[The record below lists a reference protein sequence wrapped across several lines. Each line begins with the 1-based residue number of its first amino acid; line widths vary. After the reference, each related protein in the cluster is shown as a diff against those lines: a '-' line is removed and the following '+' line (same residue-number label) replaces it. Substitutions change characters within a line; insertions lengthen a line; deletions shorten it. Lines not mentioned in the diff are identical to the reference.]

1 MSPSAPTPRRAVL
14 GGLAGAATAL
24 AAPALGQGKF
34 PDRPIR
40 FLIPWPPGGSLD
52 ALHRQMFEVVGKDL
66 GQSVVL
72 ENRPGARGTQ
82 AAIFLINQARPDG
95 YTLAHHHL
103 SILRHPFLT
112 KQPTWDPIND
122 FTYIMQVSGFT
133 FGTAVRSDSPY
144 KTFRDLMEAAKR
156 RPGELTYSTSGI
168 ATTNHIAME
177 EILERE
183 GAQMTHIP
191 FRGSQ
196 EGVTALLGR
205 QIDVVADAQSWR
217 PNVESGEFRLLSVW
231 TRERLPSFPDVPTL
245 RDLGYDMVV
254 TSPYGITGPK
264 GMAPEIVDILH
275 RAFRKA
281 YEDEA
286 TQAVINRWEMPREY
300 LGPAEY
306 LAFAK
311 ERVEYEKRMVA
322 RMKLSID

>member
-1 MSPSAPTPRRAVL
+1 MMMSIRRRAML
-14 GGLAGAATAL
+14 AATGAALAG
-24 AAPALGQGKF
+24 PALGQGRF
-34 PDRPIR
+34 PNRPIR

-52 ALHRQMFEVVGKDL
+52 ALHRTMFEIMNKDL
-66 GQSVVL
+66 GQPVVI

-112 KQPTWDPIND
+112 KQPTWDPVND
-122 FTYIMQVSGFT
+122 FTYIMQLSGFT

-144 KTFRDLMEAAKR
+144 KTFKDLIEAAR
-156 RPGELTYSTSGI
+156 RQPGRITYSTSGI

-177 EILERE
+177 DLCARE
-183 GAQMTHIP
+183 GVQMTHIP
-191 FRGSQ
+191 FRGAQ

-217 PNVESGEFRLLSVW
+217 PNVESGELRLLSVW
-231 TRERLPSFPDVPTL
+231 TRDRLASFPEAPTL
-245 RDLGYDMVV
+245 RELGYDMVV
-254 TSPYGITGPK
+254 TSPYGIVGPK
-264 GMAPEIVDILH
+264 GMEGELVEMLH
-275 RAFRKA
+275 RAFHKA
-281 YEDEA
+281 YLDEA
-286 TQAVINRWEMPREY
+286 SQAIIRRWDMPQEY
-300 LGPAEY
+300 LPPADY

-322 RMKLSID
+322 RLNLSID

>member
-1 MSPSAPTPRRAVL
+1 MEPSEARIGRRSA
-14 GGLAGAATAL
+14 LAFGAAAL

-52 ALHRQMFEVVGKDL
+52 ALHRQMFEIVGKDL

-82 AAIFLINQARPDG
+82 AAIFLINQAKPDG

-122 FTYIMQVSGFT
+122 FTYVMQVSGFT

-144 KTFRDLMEAAKR
+144 KTFRDLIEAAKR
-156 RPGELTYSTSGI
+156 RPGHLTYSTSGI

-177 EILERE
+177 EILARE

-191 FRGSQ
+191 FRGAQ
-196 EGVTALLGR
+196 EGVTALLGK

-217 PNVESGEFRLLSVW
+217 PNVETGELRLLSVW
-231 TRERLPSFPDVPTL
+231 TRDRLPSFPDAPTL
-245 RDLGYDMVV
+245 RELGYDMVV
-254 TSPYGITGPK
+254 TSPYGIVGPK
-264 GMAPEIVDILH
+264 GMPLEIVDILH

-286 TQAVINRWEMPREY
+286 SQAIIDRWEMPREY
-300 LGPAEY
+300 LGPADY

-311 ERVEYEKRMVA
+311 DRVEYEKRMVA
-322 RMKLSID
+322 RLKLSID

>member
-1 MSPSAPTPRRAVL
+1 MPANPALTRRAALGLIASAP
-14 GGLAGAATAL
+14 
-24 AAPALGQGKF
+24 AAPAVRAQGKF

-52 ALHRQMFEVVGKDL
+52 ALHRTMFEIVGRDL

-82 AAIFLINQARPDG
+82 AAIFLINQAKPDG

-144 KTFRDLMEAAKR
+144 KAFRDLIDAAKR
-156 RPGELTYSTSGI
+156 RPGALTYSTSGI

-183 GAQMTHIP
+183 GAQMTHVP

-196 EGVTALLGR
+196 EGVTALLGK
-205 QIDVVADAQSWR
+205 QIDVVADAQAWR
-217 PNVESGEFRLLSVW
+217 PNVESGELRLLSVW
-231 TRERLPSFPDVPTL
+231 TRDRLPTFPDAPTL
-245 RDLGYDMVV
+245 RELGYDMVV
-254 TSPYGITGPK
+254 TSPYGIVGPK
-264 GMAPEIVDILH
+264 GMQPEIVDILH

-286 TQAVINRWEMPREY
+286 SQAIIARWEMPKEY

-306 LAFAK
+306 LSFAK
-311 ERVEYEKRMVA
+311 DRVEYEKRMVA
-322 RMKLSID
+322 RLKLSID

>member
-1 MSPSAPTPRRAVL
+1 MHAALPRRSAL
-14 GGLAGAATAL
+14 LGLAGAAAL
-24 AAPALGQGKF
+24 AAPALGQGKY

-52 ALHRQMFEVVGKDL
+52 ALHRQMFEIVGKDL

-82 AAIFLINQARPDG
+82 AALFLINQAKPDG

-144 KTFRDLMEAAKR
+144 KTFGDLIAAAKR
-156 RPGELTYSTSGI
+156 RPGALTYSTSGI

-183 GAQMTHIP
+183 GAEMTHVP
-191 FRGSQ
+191 FRGAQ
-196 EGVTALLGR
+196 EGVTALLGK
-205 QIDVVADAQSWR
+205 QIDAVSDAQSWR
-217 PNVESGEFRLLSVW
+217 PNVETGELRLLAVW
-231 TRERLPSFPDVPTL
+231 TRDRLPSFPDAPTL
-245 RDLGYDMVV
+245 RELGYDTVV
-254 TSPYGITGPK
+254 TSPYGIVGPK
-264 GMAPEIVDILH
+264 GVPPEIVDTLH

-286 TQAVINRWEMPREY
+286 SQAIIKRWEMPKEY

-306 LAFAK
+306 LSFAK
-311 ERVEYEKRMVA
+311 DRVEYEKRMVA
-322 RMKLSID
+322 RLKLSID

>member
-1 MSPSAPTPRRAVL
+1 MEPSETRIGRRSA
-14 GGLAGAATAL
+14 LAFGAAAL

-52 ALHRQMFEVVGKDL
+52 ALHRQMFEIVGRDL

-82 AAIFLINQARPDG
+82 AAIFLINQAKPDG

-122 FTYIMQVSGFT
+122 FTYVMQVSGFT

-144 KTFRDLMEAAKR
+144 KTFRDLIEAAKR
-156 RPGELTYSTSGI
+156 RPGHLTYSTSGI
-168 ATTNHIAME
+168 ATSNHIAME
-177 EILERE
+177 EILARE

-191 FRGSQ
+191 FRGAQ
-196 EGVTALLGR
+196 EGVTALLGK

-217 PNVESGEFRLLSVW
+217 PNVETGELRLLSVW
-231 TRERLPSFPDVPTL
+231 TRDRLPSFPDAPTL
-245 RDLGYDMVV
+245 RELGYDMVV
-254 TSPYGITGPK
+254 TSPYGIVGPK
-264 GMAPEIVDILH
+264 GMPLEIVDILH

-286 TQAVINRWEMPREY
+286 SQAIIDRWEMPREY
-300 LGPAEY
+300 LGPADY

-311 ERVEYEKRMVA
+311 DRVEYEKRMVA
-322 RMKLSID
+322 RLKLSID

>member
-1 MSPSAPTPRRAVL
+1 MAE
-14 GGLAGAATAL
+14 
-24 AAPALGQGKF
+24 
-34 PDRPIR
+34 I
-40 FLIPWPPGGSLD
+40 
-52 ALHRQMFEVVGKDL
+52 VGRDL
-66 GQSVVL
+66 GQSVVI

-82 AAIFLINQARPDG
+82 AAIFLVNQAKPDG

-112 KQPTWDPIND
+112 KQPTWDPIAD

-144 KTFRDLMEAAKR
+144 KAFRDLIEAAKR
-156 RPGELTYSTSGI
+156 RPGRLTYSTSGI

-177 EILERE
+177 EICERE
-183 GAQMTHIP
+183 GVEMTHVP

-205 QIDVVADAQSWR
+205 QIDVVADSSSWK
-217 PNVESGEFRLLSVW
+217 PNVEAGEMRLLSVW
-231 TRERLPSFPDVPTL
+231 TRERLASLPDAPTL
-245 RDLGYDMVV
+245 RDLGHDMVV
-254 TSPYGITGPK
+254 TSPYGIAGPK
-264 GMAPEIVDILH
+264 GVAPEVVNTLH

-281 YEDEA
+281 LEDEA
-286 TQAVINRWEMPREY
+286 SQAIINRWEMPREY

-311 ERVEYEKRMVA
+311 DRVEYEKRMVA

>member
-1 MSPSAPTPRRAVL
+1 MAPAPLPRRAIL
-14 GGLAGAATAL
+14 GLAGAAL
-24 AAPALGQGKF
+24 AAPASAQGKF

-52 ALHRQMFEVVGKDL
+52 ALHRQMAEIVGRDL
-66 GQSVVL
+66 GQSVVI

-82 AAIFLINQARPDG
+82 AAIFLVNQAKPDG

-133 FGTAVRSDSPY
+133 FGTAVRSDGPY
-144 KTFRDLMEAAKR
+144 KAFRDLIEAAKR
-156 RPGELTYSTSGI
+156 RPGDLTYSTSGI

-177 EILERE
+177 EICERE
-183 GAQMTHIP
+183 GVQMTHIP

-217 PNVESGEFRLLSVW
+217 PNVESGELRLLSVW
-231 TRERLPSFPDVPTL
+231 TRDRLPSFPDAPTL

-254 TSPYGITGPK
+254 TSPYGIAGPK
-264 GMAPEIVDILH
+264 GMPPEIVDTLH

-281 YEDEA
+281 LEDEA
-286 TQAVINRWEMPREY
+286 SQAIIDRWEMPREY

-322 RMKLSID
+322 RLKLSID

>member
-1 MSPSAPTPRRAVL
+1 MPANAAPLLPRRAAL
-14 GGLAGAATAL
+14 GLAATAL

-52 ALHRQMFEVVGKDL
+52 ALHRQMFEIVGRDL

-82 AAIFLINQARPDG
+82 AAIFLINQAKPDG

-144 KTFRDLMEAAKR
+144 KTFQDLIGAAKR
-156 RPGELTYSTSGI
+156 RPGQLTYSTSGI

-191 FRGSQ
+191 FRGAQ
-196 EGVTALLGR
+196 EGVTALLGK

-217 PNVESGEFRLLSVW
+217 PNVETGELRLLSVW
-231 TRERLPSFPDVPTL
+231 TRDRLPTFPDAPTL

-254 TSPYGITGPK
+254 TSPYGIVGPK
-264 GMAPEIVDILH
+264 GMQPETVDLLH

-286 TQAVINRWEMPREY
+286 SQAIMARWEMPKEY

-311 ERVEYEKRMVA
+311 DRVEYEKRMVA

>member
-1 MSPSAPTPRRAVL
+1 MEPSQARIGRRSA
-14 GGLAGAATAL
+14 LAFGAAAL
-24 AAPALGQGKF
+24 AAPAALAQGKF

-40 FLIPWPPGGSLD
+40 FLIPWPPGGALD
-52 ALHRQMFEVVGKDL
+52 ALHRQMAEIVGRDL
-66 GQSVVL
+66 GQSVVI

-82 AAIFLINQARPDG
+82 AAIFLVNQAKPDG

-112 KQPTWDPIND
+112 KQPTWDPVND
-122 FTYIMQVSGFT
+122 FTYIMQVSGFL
-133 FGTAVRSDSPY
+133 FGTAVRSDGPY
-144 KTFRDLMEAAKR
+144 KTFRDLIDAAKR
-156 RPGELTYSTSGI
+156 RPGHLTYSTSGI

-183 GAQMTHIP
+183 GAEMTHVP

-196 EGVTALLGR
+196 EGVTALLGK
-205 QIDVVADAQSWR
+205 QIDVVADSSSWK
-217 PNVESGEFRLLSVW
+217 PNVEAGELRLLSVW
-231 TRERLPSFPDVPTL
+231 TRDRLPSLPDVPTL

-254 TSPYGITGPK
+254 TSPYGIAGPK
-264 GMAPEIVDILH
+264 GMPPEIVDVLH

-281 YEDEA
+281 LEDEA
-286 TQAVINRWEMPREY
+286 SQAIIDRWEMPREY

-306 LAFAK
+306 LAFAR
-311 ERVEYEKRMVA
+311 ERVEYEKQMVA